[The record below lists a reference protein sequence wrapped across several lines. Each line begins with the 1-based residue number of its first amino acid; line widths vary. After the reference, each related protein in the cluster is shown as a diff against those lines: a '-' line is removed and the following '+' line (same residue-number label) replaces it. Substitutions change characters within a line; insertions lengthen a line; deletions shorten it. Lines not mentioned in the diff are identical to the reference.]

1 MPTASLRGIRPARLT
16 SLSRNNKVNAQSSA
30 IPRDL
35 VSIGVDVGPG
45 TFGKR
50 DGTGPA
56 NLGVCSGSRCRQRSR
71 TFKKEAARQR
81 PLRQARSRRS
91 HGTSSRS
98 DQLNHSH
105 ICQAGKPS
113 YARRPNDF
121 DCPRFCSPI
130 HFPPC
135 WSAVSASRIFF
146 RGNVYVATYAPGRS
160 DHHYGRARLRSLGLA
175 APRRRAMRGWSCY
188 PVCYPDSFW
197 GQFSGAVNTI

>member
-1 MPTASLRGIRPARLT
+1 MRNPAQFRAIWFQSEST
-16 SLSRNNKVNAQSSA
+16 SAL
-30 IPRDL
+30 
-35 VSIGVDVGPG
+35 GP
-45 TFGKR
+45 
-50 DGTGPA
+50 
-56 NLGVCSGSRCRQRSR
+56 SGSATALVRRILEYVREADAD
-71 TFKKEAARQR
+71 KEAEPSKKKRHDKD
-81 PLRQARSRRS
+81 RSVR
-91 HGTSSRS
+91 H
-98 DQLNHSH
+98 DPD
-105 ICQAGKPS
+105 CQAGKPS

-188 PVCYPDSFW
+188 PVCYPDSFC
-197 GQFSGAVNTI
+197 QFSGAVNTI